1 MAAIIT
7 PGTLIVSP
15 ILHSSSTTQIVPS
28 LDFQNNADMYGS
40 VLQGAGTGSF
50 DRATDEAIRV
60 ALGSATSGTILP
72 MSPPALNSSYTYEF
86 YGPALRCEK
95 ANDTEF
101 QFFDNLAQNYSSS
114 SGGKALTY
122 FSWVPSNIDNS
133 NNNIPS
139 FNQSDFSLPIDISS
153 STNGSQVNVFLACT
167 YNQDVSTVSSCKSPV
182 LLYCTLRNV
191 SYTVN
196 FAFESGQQ
204 TMSIDSAGNGDPVNQ
219 WNSYFAETT
228 VRSITN
234 KTLSYLSVMFAFNSI
249 ITGSI
254 DYGDSVAAWAVQ
266 STMIQSTNLAPLLAS
281 PNNETIGSA
290 LEDLFQNIT
299 FSLFSSN
306 RFLAD
311 ATNASRAVS
320 SNVTTQLTQNIYVY
334 NPLDLYLA
342 YGLTLVS
349 ALICICI
356 GSLALTG
363 NGVSFS
369 DEFTTILRAT
379 RNPEL
384 DHLVAEGEC
393 NGADPT
399 PKHTAEALLSYNLRD
414 DRKAGFQLS
423 QGPQVS
429 APIPP

>member
-1 MAAIIT
+1 MVSCFFRSSEERSFQLLIRHRLIPLAAIIT

-15 ILHSSSTTQIVPS
+15 ILHDSSATQIVPS

-40 VLQGAGTGSF
+40 VSQGSGLGEF
-50 DRATDEAIRV
+50 DRASDEVIRV
-60 ALGSATSGTILP
+60 ALASATSGTILP
-72 MSPPALNSSYTYEF
+72 MSPPALNSSYAYIF

-101 QFFDNLAQNYSSS
+101 QFFNNLAKNYSSS
-114 SGGKALTY
+114 NGALTLAY
-122 FSWVPSNIDNS
+122 FSWVPSNIENS
-133 NNNIPS
+133 NNDIPS
-139 FNQSDFSLPIDISS
+139 FNQTDFTFPIDISS
-153 STNGSQVNVFLACT
+153 STNGSQVNIFLACT
-167 YNQDVSTVSSCKSPV
+167 YNQGPSTEFSCKSPV
-182 LLYCTLRNV
+182 LLNCALRNV

-204 TMSIDSAGNGDPVNQ
+204 TMSIDSVGAGDPVNQ
-219 WNSYFAETT
+219 WDNYFAETT

-234 KTLSYLSVMFAFNSI
+234 KTLSYLSVMFAFNNI

-254 DYGDSVAAWAVQ
+254 SFVDSTNAWLVT
-266 STMIQSTNLAPLLAS
+266 STMIQSTSLTPLLAS
-281 PNNETIGSA
+281 PNNETLGSA

-342 YGLTLVS
+342 YGLTLVF

-369 DEFTTILRAT
+369 DQFTT
-379 RNPEL
+379 
-384 DHLVAEGEC
+384 
-393 NGADPT
+393 
-399 PKHTAEALLSYNLRD
+399 
-414 DRKAGFQLS
+414 
-423 QGPQVS
+423 
-429 APIPP
+429 